1 MKNGKCHL
9 LKIAR
14 ARYIVI
20 LKGLGTSF
28 QSAALSQK
36 NSYEYLS
43 YSILVFDQAVCWQ
56 DFECKRNKHIC
67 NLHYIAMLNIFRKM
81 LKSLILN
88 VDLDSWNN
96 CFLADVGYL
105 IKLLSNH

>member
-36 NSYEYLS
+36 IVTN
-43 YSILVFDQAVCWQ
+43 
-56 DFECKRNKHIC
+56 IC
-67 NLHYIAMLNIFRKM
+67 HTAY
-81 LKSLILN
+81 
-88 VDLDSWNN
+88 
-96 CFLADVGYL
+96 
-105 IKLLSNH
+105 